1 MLEGTKLVIKLL
13 EDTGNN
19 EELDD
24 LGVGFAVI
32 GSLVDL
38 DLVFVEADEAVL
50 ATVVDPTALV
60 GVVAACAVDLM
71 IGFGVWIV
79 LVVLKLSDV
88 LRIVV
93 LFVVGIATVL
103 ALVMVNVVSAP
114 VYTVVI
120 ILEGLGC
127 FVLLHRHLVLVNQ
140 AVVVRKSVVVFQSVD
155 V

>member
-13 EDTGNN
+13 EDTRNN

-24 LGVGFAVI
+24 LGVGFAVV
-32 GSLVDL
+32 GDLVDL

-50 ATVVDPTALV
+50 VTVALV
-60 GVVAACAVDLM
+60 GVVAASAVDLV

-93 LFVVGIATVL
+93 LLVVGIVTVL

-120 ILEGLGC
+120 ILEGLG
-127 FVLLHRHLVLVNQ
+127 
-140 AVVVRKSVVVFQSVD
+140 
-155 V
+155 